1 MSNKKATIYDV
12 AKLACVSLA
21 TASRVMNGVDKVA
34 PDTKQRVLDA
44 IKQLNYKPSTVAV
57 ELATKRNTNVAIIV
71 PEINYTYV
79 SHVVSGLIETST
91 EYGYDCLIFTTK
103 GTVKD
108 VSKTISKV
116 LSTRPTGIVIFNDSL
131 SDEELAELINFD
143 IPVVTL
149 GMDLKDVSSVSWH
162 YKAQIVDLVNEAL
175 NRNKEIYFLK
185 VEGAGRI
192 ENRLLDGIKKAYS
205 QNNLEFNNI
214 IEVKD
219 SYTETYKVMKEK
231 IATLPHS
238 LIIANRDSIALAALN
253 AALDAD
259 LNVPQDY
266 EFMAM
271 LGTKYSELSR
281 PKLSSFNIDMKGLGR
296 NGMKVLAELI
306 ENDNEG
312 LITQKLSFKYVKRG
326 STL

>member
-1 MSNKKATIYDV
+1 MI
-12 AKLACVSLA
+12 
-21 TASRVMNGVDKVA
+21 
-34 PDTKQRVLDA
+34 
-44 IKQLNYKPSTVAV
+44 
-57 ELATKRNTNVAIIV
+57 
-71 PEINYTYV
+71 
-79 SHVVSGLIETST
+79 
-91 EYGYDCLIFTTK
+91 CL
-103 GTVKD
+103 
-108 VSKTISKV
+108 
-116 LSTRPTGIVIFNDSL
+116 
-131 SDEELAELINFD
+131 
-143 IPVVTL
+143 
-149 GMDLKDVSSVSWH
+149 
-162 YKAQIVDLVNEAL
+162 
-175 NRNKEIYFLK
+175 
-185 VEGAGRI
+185 
-192 ENRLLDGIKKAYS
+192 
-205 QNNLEFNNI
+205 
-214 IEVKD
+214 
-219 SYTETYKVMKEK
+219 MKEK